1 MELKRNCPNCNCII
15 EYKTKSQY
23 NNAIDKSRICKKCS
37 NTNIAKNRSKNHK
50 KYSKV
55 CISCGN
61 VHVFSNHSK
70 WKKSKP
76 DICYK
81 CKKCALVETHTGKC
95 ITDDHKIIISNTMR
109 LNWKLGK
116 YRNTILKSKERWRG
130 AGNPMYNS
138 HRIGI
143 LNPFFGNKHTDI
155 TKKKISFANKNPNN
169 TTRHRMSLS
178 ASERVVRTGM
188 PSVNYNPKSIPII
201 DEYGK
206 KYGYNFQHAENGGEF
221 KFNINGKFY
230 FVDGYDAEKNVVIEY
245 YETFHKNNIEKDLQR
260 QLKIEKFLKC
270 KFIILKEWTYNTT
283 SK

>member
-1 MELKRNCPNCNCII
+1 
-15 EYKTKSQY
+15 
-23 NNAIDKSRICKKCS
+23 
-37 NTNIAKNRSKNHK
+37 
-50 KYSKV
+50 
-55 CISCGN
+55 
-61 VHVFSNHSK
+61 
-70 WKKSKP
+70 
-76 DICYK
+76 
-81 CKKCALVETHTGKC
+81 
-95 ITDDHKIIISNTMR
+95 
-109 LNWKLGK
+109 
-116 YRNTILKSKERWRG
+116 
-130 AGNPMYNS
+130 
-138 HRIGI
+138 
-143 LNPFFGNKHTDI
+143 
-155 TKKKISFANKNPNN
+155 
-169 TTRHRMSLS
+169 MSLS